1 MPAYLPLFIDLSV
14 RSIVIFGGGPV
25 GERKARYFLP
35 AKVTVISREFT
46 PGLEAMGREGSI
58 RLERADVTK
67 EGLFSLIDGAFLVV
81 AATGDPAIDN
91 EIRRIAEGNN
101 ILVNSATGDSSV
113 IVPSLIKKEQ
123 IMIAISTGG
132 SSPALSKY
140 LRLKLESAVGEDME
154 KMASLQEKVRKRL
167 KETVDDQGRREKIL
181 WDIMED
187 PGVWK
192 ALAESPDIAY
202 EAALKHIKERKY
214 L

>member
-1 MPAYLPLFIDLSV
+1 MPAYLPLFIDLSA

-35 AKVTVISREFT
+35 AEVTVISREFT
-46 PGLEAMGREGSI
+46 PGLEAMVREGSI
-58 RLERADVTK
+58 RLKRADIK
-67 EGLFSLIDGAFLVV
+67 KDGLLSLIDGAFLVV

-91 EIRRIAEGNN
+91 EIRRIAEENN

-132 SSPALSKY
+132 SSPALAKY

-167 KETVDDQGRREKIL
+167 REKVDDQGRREKIL
-181 WDIMED
+181 WEILED
-187 PGVWK
+187 PDIWK
-192 ALAESPDIAY
+192 ALSESPDVAY
-202 EAALKHIKERKY
+202 KAALKHIEEKK
-214 L
+214 